1 MGKRTVYPGRLE
13 AVAALDIIAAREIKC
28 YFSDWTDHDRPALL
42 DPEQTPPGEYY
53 LETRQSGSWL
63 IRPAQAPG
71 SAHVIL
77 DYYSDPRTA
86 PKNQHFRKIEISAA
100 GTVTISAA
108 DMEQTNRNH
117 KKRLMAYTVEGS
129 PDGYRKTIFTPEGKP
144 IGTAERNDAGQL
156 EFYSLLKSID
166 RREIREIYYR
176 LKKEGRAA

>member
-1 MGKRTVYPGRLE
+1 MGKKTVYAGRLE
-13 AVAALDIIAAREIKC
+13 AVEALEEIVKREVKEYLI
-28 YFSDWTDHDRPALL
+28 DWTEYDRPALL
-42 DPEQTPPGEYY
+42 DEKRTPPGTYY
-53 LETRQSGSWL
+53 HETRPTGTWL
-63 IRPAQAPG
+63 IRPDQAPG

-77 DYYSDPRTA
+77 DYYSEAATA
-86 PKNQHFRKIEISAA
+86 PKAQHFRKIEISPS

-108 DMEQTNRNH
+108 DMQQTNRDH
-117 KKRLMAYTVEGS
+117 KKRLLAYTVEGS